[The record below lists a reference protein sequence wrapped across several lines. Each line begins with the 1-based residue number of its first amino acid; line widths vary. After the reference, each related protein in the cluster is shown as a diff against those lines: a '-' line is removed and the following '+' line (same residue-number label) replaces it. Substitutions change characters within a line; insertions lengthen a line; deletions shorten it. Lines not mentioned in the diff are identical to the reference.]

1 MMSEVSTRGSGMSV
15 KFPTAPKGM
24 PVLHQKTNFVVSC
37 AKRAF
42 TDVLL
47 ITPRIVTRK

>member
-1 MMSEVSTRGSGMSV
+1 MSM

-24 PVLHQKTNFVVSC
+24 SVLHQKTNIIVSC

-47 ITPRIVTRK
+47 ITPRIMTRRALPNWRMV